1 MLFTEVIRNKRDMNG
16 LSRDE
21 IEYFVQG
28 LANNSLPA
36 EQVSALAMA
45 IFLNGMTHIE
55 TGQLTSA
62 MASSGTIVDWS
73 DTELRGPLVDKHST
87 GGVGDKVSFL
97 LAPIAAA
104 CGCYVPMISGRGL
117 GHTGGTLDKVD
128 AIPGYRSNPDLDS
141 LKRIVKADGCAIIG
155 QTDDIAPADR
165 RLYSIRD
172 ITGTVESIPLIT
184 ASILSKKIAAGN
196 EALVMDIKCGT
207 GAFMDT
213 LEKAETL
220 SRSIIQA
227 AESIGLKTHAIIT
240 DMSEVLGDAAGN
252 ALEISESVAFLKNER
267 RETRLNTVTLNL
279 TGEMLFAT
287 GLVDS
292 REEGIKKCD
301 TAVSSG
307 KAAEIFGRMVTSLGG
322 PADFMERTDIYLE
335 SAPVVK
341 PILAPRAGYLRKMDT
356 RSIGNAI
363 VSLGGGR
370 EKAEQ
375 KLDLAVGF
383 SDTGKIGAWFEA
395 GDPVCMVHARSDA
408 SANQAIKSYLDACQ
422 FGDEKPTPPPTISAT
437 LSAANF
443 RDK

>member
-1 MLFTEVIRNKRDMNG
+1 
-16 LSRDE
+16 
-21 IEYFVQG
+21 
-28 LANNSLPA
+28 
-36 EQVSALAMA
+36 
-45 IFLNGMTHIE
+45 
-55 TGQLTSA
+55 
-62 MASSGTIVDWS
+62 
-73 DTELRGPLVDKHST
+73 
-87 GGVGDKVSFL
+87 
-97 LAPIAAA
+97 
-104 CGCYVPMISGRGL
+104 
-117 GHTGGTLDKVD
+117 
-128 AIPGYRSNPDLDS
+128 
-141 LKRIVKADGCAIIG
+141 
-155 QTDDIAPADR
+155 
-165 RLYSIRD
+165 
-172 ITGTVESIPLIT
+172 
-184 ASILSKKIAAGN
+184 
-196 EALVMDIKCGT
+196 
-207 GAFMDT
+207 MDT

-240 DMSEVLGDAAGN
+240 DMSEVLGDTAGN

-341 PILAPRAGYLRKMDT
+341 PVLAPRAGYLRKMDT

-395 GDPVCMVHARSDA
+395 GNPVCMVHARSDA

-437 LSAANF
+437 LSAADF
-443 RDK
+443 RG

>member
-1 MLFTEVIRNKRDMNG
+1 MNG

-240 DMSEVLGDAAGN
+240 DMSCLLYTSPSPRDQRG
-252 ALEISESVAFLKNER
+252 
-267 RETRLNTVTLNL
+267 
-279 TGEMLFAT
+279 
-287 GLVDS
+287 S
-292 REEGIKKCD
+292 RMP
-301 TAVSSG
+301 SS
-307 KAAEIFGRMVTSLGG
+307 A
-322 PADFMERTDIYLE
+322 
-335 SAPVVK
+335 
-341 PILAPRAGYLRKMDT
+341 
-356 RSIGNAI
+356 
-363 VSLGGGR
+363 
-370 EKAEQ
+370 
-375 KLDLAVGF
+375 
-383 SDTGKIGAWFEA
+383 
-395 GDPVCMVHARSDA
+395 
-408 SANQAIKSYLDACQ
+408 
-422 FGDEKPTPPPTISAT
+422 
-437 LSAANF
+437 
-443 RDK
+443 